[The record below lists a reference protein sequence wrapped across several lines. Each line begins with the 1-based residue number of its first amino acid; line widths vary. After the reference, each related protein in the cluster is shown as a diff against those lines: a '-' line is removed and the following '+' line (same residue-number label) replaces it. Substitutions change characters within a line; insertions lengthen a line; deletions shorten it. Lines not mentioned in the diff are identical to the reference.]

1 MTTIAISATATPIT
15 TQVVPT
21 PHPSLSTLPRS
32 ALPDLSR
39 VRQKPPRV
47 ATELEAL
54 ESIRQCPKFNT
65 CSAPICPLDPNWE
78 RRTMNTGQAVCVWF
92 REIAK
97 AGPEAQSVPE
107 ELHSRVAG
115 LYPVIVASVGL
126 APLRASLKRAARS
139 PSTRDSLRMAHVR
152 SLVFKKGQL
161 RGLSH

>member
-1 MTTIAISATATPIT
+1 
-15 TQVVPT
+15 
-21 PHPSLSTLPRS
+21 
-32 ALPDLSR
+32 
-39 VRQKPPRV
+39 
-47 ATELEAL
+47 
-54 ESIRQCPKFNT
+54 
-65 CSAPICPLDPNWE
+65 
-78 RRTMNTGQAVCVWF
+78 MNTGQAVCVWF